1 MTRIKAYC
9 STIGALF
16 SVVSFIYGEVP
27 LIFRQLKWVRKW
39 SGHSAVFI
47 RFRLEFNG

>member
-1 MTRIKAYC
+1 MTRIKVYC
-9 STIGALF
+9 STIEALF
-16 SVVSFIYGEVP
+16 SVVSFIYGEVS
-27 LIFRQLKWVRKW
+27 LLFRQLKGVHKW